1 MKVLTSFL
9 RQNENNVWIVL
20 INWRRINVVATHNW
34 WKWRAPSSTAGP
46 NFFSILCQWI
56 APIDCHCNGEC
67 ENKFIMPGYKTRF
80 SGSSI
85 CSHILVAGPLL
96 AHGSIVQECTTQVL
110 SFHKLCGPDDY
121 IWRGPQQF
129 CYPAIMAL
137 HFPQLYQLFHRY
149 LGVATGEN
157 NVSCC
162 VGCAMG
168 DILPLISNWT

>member
-34 WKWRAPSSTAGP
+34 WKRRAPSSTAGP

-56 APIDCHCNGEC
+56 APIDCRCNGEC

-85 CSHILVAGPLL
+85 CSHILMAGPLL

-110 SFHKLCGPDDY
+110 SHH
-121 IWRGPQQF
+121 PQVVW
-129 CYPAIMAL
+129 ARW
-137 HFPQLYQLFHRY
+137 LYL
-149 LGVATGEN
+149 VWAAT
-157 NVSCC
+157 
-162 VGCAMG
+162 
-168 DILPLISNWT
+168 ILLSGNYGSPLPTVIPVVPPLPGGSNWWKQCLLLCWLCNGRHTSFDQ